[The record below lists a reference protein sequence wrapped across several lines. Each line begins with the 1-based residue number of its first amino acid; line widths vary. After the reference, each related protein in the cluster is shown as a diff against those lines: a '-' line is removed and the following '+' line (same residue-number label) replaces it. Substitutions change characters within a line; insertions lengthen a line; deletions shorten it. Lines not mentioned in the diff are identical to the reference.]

1 MTGFNWTLFLWFFT
15 IKEESTILAKE
26 NKNHFDFQMLFNMGN
41 LRGYFQI
48 EFKLYKNPSSNNTDN
63 HLKKEMKLQ

>member
-1 MTGFNWTLFLWFFT
+1 
-15 IKEESTILAKE
+15 
-26 NKNHFDFQMLFNMGN
+26 MGN

-48 EFKLYKNPSSNNTDN
+48 EFKLYKNRSSNNTDS